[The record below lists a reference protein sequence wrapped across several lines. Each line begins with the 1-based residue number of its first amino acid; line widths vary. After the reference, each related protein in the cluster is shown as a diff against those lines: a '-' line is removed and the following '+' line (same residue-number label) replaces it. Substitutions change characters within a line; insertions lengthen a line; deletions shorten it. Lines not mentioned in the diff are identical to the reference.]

1 MADRIGVMRDGRVV
15 QFDKPDELYMR
26 PKDTFV
32 AEFFGEVNKL
42 YGTVAAGSVETPI
55 GRFPAPG
62 LSNGEEAEVVIRPEA
77 IGIGAERS
85 DAALCG
91 KVLASRMLGRSS
103 LIHLCLCQKT
113 DEEFHLH
120 SRVPGRF
127 LPDEAETVSIEVD
140 PNRAFVFPVS
150 STR

>member
-1 MADRIGVMRDGRVV
+1 MRDGQLV

-42 YGTVAAGSVETPI
+42 YGTATGGSVATPI
-55 GRFPAPG
+55 GRFPAPALG
-62 LSNGEEAEVVIRPEA
+62 DGEEAEVVIRPEA
-77 IGIGAERS
+77 IGIGAGRP

-103 LIHLCLCQKT
+103 LIHLCLCQQT
-113 DEEFHLH
+113 NEDFHLH
-120 SRVPGRF
+120 ARVPGRF

-140 PNRAFVFPVS
+140 PNRVFVFPVS
-150 STR
+150 RTR